1 MKLKSTNP
9 KSKILFQ
16 VKKPLSQGES
26 FGDTFLVI
34 NRTYA
39 KSL

>member
-16 VKKPLSQGES
+16 AKKTLAQSET

-39 KSL
+39 KSP